1 MHRSLLSALAAA
13 VAVASSASADSLI
26 AITPNNML
34 LRFTSSTASA
44 YSAMPILGLNPG
56 ETLLGIDQ
64 RPVDG
69 VVHAVSSISKIYT
82 LDINTGVATPRPNG
96 FTPGLESLV
105 LGIDFNPTVDRI
117 RFVDS
122 TGNNRRFVP
131 TTGVTAAVDP
141 DLMYVAGGTPRA
153 AGVAY
158 TNSKFGGVPAGSVRE
173 FIIDSQLDVLAE
185 VGSMAG
191 GNASFNGGMTSVVGG
206 LGVDTTD
213 DVGFDISGITGTAY
227 ASLTSA
233 NGISSLYSINL
244 MTGQASVLGIFGRTI
259 TDIAVVP
266 EPATLGLIAAGALL
280 AMRRR

>member
-1 MHRSLLSALAAA
+1 MHRSLLPALAGT
-13 VAVASSASADSLI
+13 VALVSSASADTLV

-34 LRFTSSTASA
+34 LSFTSSTASA
-44 YSAMPILGLNPG
+44 YTAVPIAGLNPG

-69 VVHAVSSISKIYT
+69 VVHAVSSISKVYT
-82 LDINTGVATPRPNG
+82 LDITTGVATPRPSG
-96 FTPGLESLV
+96 FAPGLESLV
-105 LGIDFNPTVDRI
+105 VGIDFNPTVDRI

-131 TTGVTAAVDP
+131 TTGATAAVDP
-141 DLMYVAGGTPRA
+141 DLTYASDAAPRA

-158 TNSKFGGVPAGSVRE
+158 TNSQFGGVPAGTVRE
-173 FIIDSQLDVLAE
+173 FIIDSELDVLAE

-191 GNASFNGGMTSVVGG
+191 GNPSFNAGVTTVIGA

-213 DVGFDISGITGTAY
+213 DVGFDISGITGIAY
-227 ASLTSA
+227 ASLTNA

-244 MTGQASVLGIFGRTI
+244 ATGQASQLGFFGRTI
-259 TDIAVVP
+259 TGIAVVP
-266 EPATLGLIAAGALL
+266 EPTTLGLFAAGGLL

>member
-1 MHRSLLSALAAA
+1 MHRFFVPALAGA
-13 VAVASSASADSLI
+13 VTLVSSASADSLV
-26 AITPNNML
+26 AVTPNNML
-34 LRFTSSTASA
+34 LRFTASTASA
-44 YSAMPILGLNPG
+44 YTAIPITGLNPG

-82 LDINTGVATPRPNG
+82 LDIDTGVAVPRPNG

-131 TTGVTAAVDP
+131 GTGATAAVDP
-141 DLMYVAGGTPRA
+141 DLTYVSGGTPRA

-158 TNSKFGGVPAGSVRE
+158 TNSKFGGVPVGSVRE

-191 GNASFNGGMTSVVGG
+191 GNPSFNAGMTSVVGALG
-206 LGVDTTD
+206 LDTTD
-213 DVGFDISGITGTAY
+213 DVGLDISGITGVAY
-227 ASLTSA
+227 ASLTNA
-233 NGISSLYSINL
+233 NGISSLYSVNL
-244 MTGQASVLGIFGRTI
+244 MTGQTSQLGIFGRTI

-266 EPATLGLIAAGALL
+266 EPATLGLIAAGGLL
-280 AMRRR
+280 ARRRR